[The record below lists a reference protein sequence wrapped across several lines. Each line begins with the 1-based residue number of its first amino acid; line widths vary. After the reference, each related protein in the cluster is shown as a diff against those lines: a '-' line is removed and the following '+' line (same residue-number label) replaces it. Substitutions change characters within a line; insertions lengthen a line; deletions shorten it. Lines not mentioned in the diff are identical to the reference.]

1 MRSLQNSLRDSKF
14 SIESEYRKL
23 SEEAERSDVLESGES
38 VSIET
43 ADIQIKIAEKI
54 HDRKSRIWLPRLAG
68 RRLPGLNRNRCKS
81 ERTADEG
88 LIEDEVSESPML
100 SGSESKVKKKR
111 KHFWQM
117 MKIPKYRTLMP
128 EIEQLALETEAG
140 THGTSHDSSSLKEDF
155 IVVLNV
161 SLSKHSPFG
170 LTFDCKDMV
179 HLLGSLKPVGL
190 AVLLNNMCH
199 DVRSMTSSHLNYI
212 SVQHYCG
219 LTFKLPLPTDYCN
232 CVIGREIG
240 FSFDTLKVLR
250 YFPIYRM
257 CAFKMRS
264 NLGFSKHESRGMA
277 PNVMPYNCSE

>member
-1 MRSLQNSLRDSKF
+1 MTRVNTSSLPNIHSQSEGSVKKVRSLQNSLRDSKF
-14 SIESEYRKL
+14 SIDGSAYRKL

-38 VSIET
+38 VSLET
-43 ADIQIKIAEKI
+43 EDIQINISEKI
-54 HDRKSRIWLPRLAG
+54 PNDRKSWLPRMVAG
-68 RRLPGLNRNRCKS
+68 RRLPGMRSRCKS
-81 ERTADEG
+81 ERAEG
-88 LIEDEVSESPML
+88 VHTEVEVMESPML

-117 MKIPKYRTLMP
+117 MKIPRYRTLLP
-128 EIEQLALETEAG
+128 ETEQEA
-140 THGTSHDSSSLKEDF
+140 TEVQNEESSSLKEDF

-190 AVLLNNMCH
+190 AVLLNNTCH
-199 DVRSMTSSHLNYI
+199 DVRSMTSSHLQYI

-240 FSFDTLKVLR
+240 INLNVNYVVFS
-250 YFPIYRM
+250 
-257 CAFKMRS
+257 
-264 NLGFSKHESRGMA
+264 
-277 PNVMPYNCSE
+277 